1 MKGYSNFQSGNRVRK
16 PYTYKRKIKRKVGT
30 KLWLRR
36 LEEIL
41 SGLR

>member
-1 MKGYSNFQSGNRVRK
+1 MKGYSNFQSGNRVHK
-16 PYTYKRKIKRKVGT
+16 PYTYKKIKRKVGT

-36 LEEIL
+36 LEEIS